1 MYTDG
6 ITEAM
11 NSESKLFG
19 EERLMEI
26 TSKSGSRNVKD
37 LIDQTL
43 EGVSVFVDGTEQSDD
58 ITLLVLQYKECS
70 SNKNK

>member
-58 ITLLVLQYKECS
+58 ITLLVLQY
-70 SNKNK
+70 NG